1 MIPDRYPSKY
11 HPEGHRPKS
20 RRELRDEVAD
30 GKLIACYDPSPCN
43 RR

>member
-20 RRELRDEVAD
+20 RRELHDEVVD
-30 GKLIACYDPSPCN
+30 GKLIVRCDPLRCS